1 MICSGAGLFVGI
13 IAYSGY
19 YILNGRIDKIV
30 VRIDKCSNDLLK
42 DIRSHKRT
50 SSVER

>member
-19 YILNGRIDKIV
+19 YILNGRIDRAV
-30 VRIDKCSNDLLK
+30 LNIDKFSNDLLK
-42 DIRSHKRT
+42 DIRSYRKT
-50 SSVER
+50 KNV

>member
-19 YILNGRIDKIV
+19 YILNGRIDRIV
-30 VRIDKCSNDLLK
+30 VNIDKYSNNLLK
-42 DIRSHKRT
+42 DIRNQKRAAKA
-50 SSVER
+50 